1 MSQIVV
7 SMFLS
12 IDGVMENPMWSLDY
26 WNDDIAAFKNEELF
40 AADALLLGRVT
51 YDGFVDSWPSRSG
64 DPFTDRINSMPKYV
78 ASNTLNEPVWNS
90 SVIKDVVAEVT
101 ERKRQTGGDL
111 LVFGS
116 GQLVET
122 LMRHD
127 LVDRFNLLIYPI
139 VLGTGKR
146 LFESDVTAKLKLTES
161 KAHDNGALQ
170 LVYEPIRQ

>member
-51 YDGFVDSWPSRSG
+51 YDGFVDSWPFRSG

-116 GQLVET
+116 GLLVET

>member
-12 IDGVMENPMWSLDY
+12 LDGVMENPMWSLDY

-64 DPFTDRINSMPKYV
+64 DPYTDRINSMPKYV
-78 ASNTLNEPVWNS
+78 ASKSLSQPVWNS

-101 ERKRQTGGDL
+101 ERKRQPGGDL

-116 GQLVET
+116 WS
-122 LMRHD
+122 R
-127 LVDRFNLLIYPI
+127 R
-139 VLGTGKR
+139 
-146 LFESDVTAKLKLTES
+146 
-161 KAHDNGALQ
+161 
-170 LVYEPIRQ
+170 